1 MATPPTAVTSHQ
13 RPAPGQQVNI
23 HGGTGFIG
31 GQHEHHYHHDDYQA
45 GTATQAT
52 RQATSQGLV
61 VGAPIRAWDP
71 GLLGVH
77 ASITVHDETT
87 LTPYLARDHDQQL
100 RQVLEHAAASE
111 QPSLV
116 LVVGTS
122 CSGKTRTLYEAV
134 TAVLPDWAVIA
145 PRSDSRLA
153 QALLDGIPARTV
165 IWLDE
170 LQDRLTDT
178 PSGITAAKAIAE
190 LLHAAVGPIVFA
202 GTIWPTYFSAMRA
215 RRGPDKT
222 AVGSGAIPELL
233 TRATVVTV
241 PDAFTDTD
249 LNDIPVDDPRLRKAI
264 DTATHASHPR
274 RRRITQV
281 LAGGTQLVDRLY
293 PPEGTHPPDEFSP
306 AARAV
311 LCAAGDLRRIG
322 HPNPLPRW
330 AIEGA
335 APGYLTPPDHR
346 PPDQWLPTALDE
358 VTKAALQDD
367 ALTGIHV
374 HDHHQH
380 GVPALTPHWT
390 TTPTG
395 NALAAYDLHDY
406 LLQDHLAR
414 CRTTPTRQAL
424 WDTVTTRVISPGTAR
439 LVAQAAERRGLLT
452 VAAAVLRVPA
462 DDGDRPAQQGLAH
475 VLATQ
480 ARYGDQD
487 AWTELRDRADSG
499 DTYALQEMA
508 DVLSDRDDPGALA
521 ELRTLAAAAA
531 DGGKHAQQRLAQVLA
546 TRARHGD
553 QDAWTE
559 LRDRANN
566 GDPYA
571 QSRLDEGLTRRTS
584 LLLDRAERDDETAW
598 TELRTLADSGQRL
611 AKSCLAKLLAHRAG
625 RGDGAAFSELRE
637 RAHGGDQHALD
648 QLTHLLADR
657 ARRGDD
663 SALIEVRRYADDG
676 DKLAQLQLANFL
688 ADAAR
693 GGDKAALSELHTK
706 ADSGDQVVRSRLA
719 AVLANDIRS
728 GRHDAWAELR
738 DRADNGDP
746 NAQSRLADLLAN
758 HAARGNETT
767 WTELR
772 DRAKIAWTELRDRAD
787 NGDPYAQS
795 RLADLLANDAARGN
809 KTTWTELRARADNGD
824 PNAQSR
830 LADLL
835 ANDAA
840 RGNKATWTEL
850 RDRADNGD
858 PYAKS
863 RLADL
868 LDDAARRGD
877 QTALTRL
884 RTYADNGEKKAL
896 DVVISCLTVRARR
909 GDPDATDELDQRAD
923 AGDERVRRLLAN
935 ILADRGDD
943 IALVRLREMVFGGH
957 GVKQLLRLYRTR
969 QSGRL
974 IKELDVNANPVYSA
988 DTERNGLRRRG

>member
-1 MATPPTAVTSHQ
+1 VATPPTAVTSHQ

-31 GQHEHHYHHDDYQA
+31 GQHEHHYHRDDYQA

-274 RRRITQV
+274 RRKITQV

-367 ALTGIHV
+367 ALTGIHI

-390 TTPTG
+390 AVTAGEPPHES
-395 NALAAYDLHDY
+395 YDLHDY
-406 LLQDHLAR
+406 LYQDHLAR
-414 CRTTPTRQAL
+414 HRYTPTRNLL
-424 WDTVTTRVISPGTAR
+424 WDTLTCRHHP
-439 LVAQAAERRGLLT
+439 VA
-452 VAAAVLRVPA
+452 VAV
-462 DDGDRPAQQGLAH
+462 
-475 VLATQ
+475 
-480 ARYGDQD
+480 
-487 AWTELRDRADSG
+487 E
-499 DTYALQEMA
+499 
-508 DVLSDRDDPGALA
+508 
-521 ELRTLAAAAA
+521 LAAAAGGRGMMSAALALLREHAFGSDWMASIMYA
-531 DGGKHAQQRLAQVLA
+531 DYLLERQTA
-546 TRARHGD
+546 GD
-553 QDAWTE
+553 VEE
-559 LRDRANN
+559 LWWVVQASAGAHTWLPKMLHDRGEHDLLRELFGVEE
-566 GDPYA
+566 GD
-571 QSRLDEGLTRRTS
+571 LDPGTRR
-584 LLLDRAERDDETAW
+584 
-598 TELRTLADSGQRL
+598 
-611 AKSCLAKLLAHRAG
+611 
-625 RGDGAAFSELRE
+625 
-637 RAHGGDQHALD
+637 
-648 QLTHLLADR
+648 
-657 ARRGDD
+657 
-663 SALIEVRRYADDG
+663 
-676 DKLAQLQLANFL
+676 
-688 ADAAR
+688 
-693 GGDKAALSELHTK
+693 
-706 ADSGDQVVRSRLA
+706 
-719 AVLANDIRS
+719 
-728 GRHDAWAELR
+728 
-738 DRADNGDP
+738 
-746 NAQSRLADLLAN
+746 
-758 HAARGNETT
+758 
-767 WTELR
+767 
-772 DRAKIAWTELRDRAD
+772 
-787 NGDPYAQS
+787 
-795 RLADLLANDAARGN
+795 
-809 KTTWTELRARADNGD
+809 
-824 PNAQSR
+824 
-830 LADLL
+830 
-835 ANDAA
+835 
-840 RGNKATWTEL
+840 
-850 RDRADNGD
+850 
-858 PYAKS
+858 
-863 RLADL
+863 
-868 LDDAARRGD
+868 
-877 QTALTRL
+877 
-884 RTYADNGEKKAL
+884 
-896 DVVISCLTVRARR
+896 
-909 GDPDATDELDQRAD
+909 
-923 AGDERVRRLLAN
+923 
-935 ILADRGDD
+935 
-943 IALVRLREMVFGGH
+943 
-957 GVKQLLRLYRTR
+957 
-969 QSGRL
+969 
-974 IKELDVNANPVYSA
+974 
-988 DTERNGLRRRG
+988 GLPR